1 MVHLK
6 NFIRAAGK
14 GYCSLILPA
23 TVSSV
28 KAQLTLA
35 SNRDASL
42 PCEMYQKPL
51 SSEWIISFP
60 LFKKTCILTL
70 TFEETYRDG
79 SGKNATS
86 SYSPSS
92 TKHSTKKF
100 RLSPLKTTYLAK
112 AHSYFNKEDAVA
124 LRGSEKIYG
133 AQTTSIDVEN
143 ILPNDEKVVVLGS
156 IHKRL
161 MNKKSLNEQSSDTAK
176 SRVLDTELK
185 VINSHGES
193 VLTKTI
199 KGSAFRR
206 DTSEAFASIALTL
219 PCIGTYTVICNE
231 KGETTDRGEL
241 SEENSSQEAYS
252 SKTHCAFLSIPSRQ
266 ISKSIRSWH
275 TQTMSAGEDPS
286 YEDWFFNHSRVS
298 LLERKSQS
306 AARFED
312 DPLISIIV
320 PLYKTPSAYF
330 TDMLNSVLSQTYENW
345 ELLLVNA
352 SPQDVYLQRDRFGE
366 PYFIPEDERIKIIN
380 LEENLGIA
388 LNTQKGIN
396 AAKGDFV
403 AFADHDDF
411 LEPDALYE
419 YVKGINKYPNT
430 DLLYCDED
438 KFERGHYFGPFFKPD
453 WSPDLLLSFN
463 YVTHMLCIR
472 RKLLQSFEPLSK
484 EYEGAQDYHLT
495 WQAAEKARNIYH
507 ARKVL
512 YHWRLHAGS
521 TAKNSEAKPYT
532 NEAGKRVIAHHLKQ
546 LGIDA
551 KPVHS
556 KIANMYQLDYSFEHE
571 PLVSI
576 IIPNCDHVEELK
588 ACIDSIFE
596 KTTYSNYEIIIVEN
610 NSKEEATFSFYEG
623 LKKNANVGIVNVE
636 MNGVFN
642 YSKVIN
648 EGACAAK
655 GDYLLLL
662 NNDVEVLEKNWIEQ
676 LLGFAQREDVGA
688 VGAKLLFPNGLIQH
702 AGICLNYSLPGHLY
716 YLIPRDSDKY
726 YNLLNSNQ
734 NLLAVTGACLLVR
747 KSHFEAVGGM
757 DETLPVDYN
766 DVDFCLKLVQKGLYN
781 VYAAQAVLLHK
792 ESATRLPGEK
802 AKNQKG
808 FLDAKIELMRRW
820 PRYLIDGDP
829 FMNPNEA
836 TACTYHQLR

>member
-6 NFIRAAGK
+6 NFIRGAGK
-14 GYCSLILPA
+14 GYCSLHLPA
-23 TVSSV
+23 TVGFV
-28 KAQLTLA
+28 QAQLTRA
-35 SNRDASL
+35 SDQDTFL
-42 PCEMYQKPL
+42 PCEVYQKPL

-60 LFKKTCILTL
+60 LIRKTCTLTL
-70 TFEETYRDG
+70 IFEETSRDG
-79 SGKNATS
+79 SGSDVS
-86 SYSPSS
+86 SSDLPLL
-92 TKHSTKKF
+92 TKYRTKKF

-112 AHSYFNKEDAVA
+112 AHSYFNKEDAVE

-133 AQTTSIDVEN
+133 AQTASIDVEN
-143 ILPNDEKVVVLGS
+143 ILPNGEKVVVLGS
-156 IHKRL
+156 IHKKL
-161 MNKKSLNEQSSDTAK
+161 LNKKPLNEQDGDIAK
-176 SRVLDTELK
+176 SRILDTELK

-199 KGSAFRR
+199 KGSEFRR
-206 DTSEAFASIALTL
+206 DTNEAFASIAITL
-219 PCIGTYTVICNE
+219 PSIDTYTIYCNE
-231 KGETTDRGEL
+231 KGEIPDKGEL
-241 SEENSSQEAYS
+241 TVENSSQEAYS
-252 SKTHCAFLSIPSRQ
+252 QKSHLAFLSIPSRQ
-266 ISKSIRSWH
+266 ISKSLSSWH
-275 TQTMSAGEDPS
+275 TQTLSAGEDPS

-298 LLERKSQS
+298 LLERKNQS
-306 AARFED
+306 AAKFQD
-312 DPLISIIV
+312 NPLISIIV
-320 PLYKTPSAYF
+320 PLYKSPPAYF

-345 ELLLVNA
+345 ELVLVNA
-352 SPQDVYLQRDRFGE
+352 SPEDVCLQRDQIE
-366 PYFIPEDERIKIIN
+366 DPYFIPEDKRIKIIN
-380 LEENLGIA
+380 LEKNLGIA
-388 LNTQKGIN
+388 LNTQKGID

-419 YVKGINKYPNT
+419 YVKGINEYPNT

-438 KFERGHYFGPFFKPD
+438 KFEGGHHFGPFFKPD

-472 RKLLQSFEPLSK
+472 RTLLQAFQPLTK

-512 YHWRLHAGS
+512 YHWRLHAES
-521 TAKNSEAKPYT
+521 TAKNSDAKPYT

-551 KPVHS
+551 KPIDS
-556 KIANMYQLDYSFEHE
+556 KIANMYQLGFTFKHE

-576 IIPNCDHVEELK
+576 IIPNCNHVEELR
-588 ACIDSIFE
+588 ACIDSILQ
-596 KTTYSNYEIIIVEN
+596 KSTYSNFEIIIVEN
-610 NSKEEATFSFYEG
+610 NSKEKATFDFYED
-623 LKKNANVGIVNVE
+623 LKKDVRVRIITVE

-648 EGACAAK
+648 EGAREAK

-662 NNDVEVLEKNWIEQ
+662 NNDVEVLDKNWIEQ

-716 YLIPRDSDKY
+716 YLMPRDSDKY

-802 AKNQKG
+802 AKNKKG

-820 PRYLIDGDP
+820 SRYLIDGDP
-829 FMNPNEA
+829 FMNPNELP
-836 TACTYHQLR
+836 ACTYHQLG

>member
-6 NFIRAAGK
+6 NFIRGTGK
-14 GYCSLILPA
+14 GYCSLNLPA
-23 TVSSV
+23 TVGSV
-28 KAQLTLA
+28 QAQLALA
-35 SNRDASL
+35 SDRDEFL
-42 PCEMYQKPL
+42 PCEVYQKPL

-60 LFKKTCILTL
+60 LIKRTCTLTL
-70 TFEETYRDG
+70 IFEETYHCA
-79 SGKNATS
+79 SGNDTS
-86 SYSPSS
+86 SFASQSS
-92 TKHSTKKF
+92 TKHRTKKF
-100 RLSPLKTTYLAK
+100 RLTPLKTTYLAK
-112 AHSYFNKEDAVA
+112 AHSYFNKEDAVT

-143 ILPNDEKVVVLGS
+143 ILPNDEKVVILGS
-156 IHKRL
+156 IHKRPV
-161 MNKKSLNEQSSDTAK
+161 KKSSLSEKTSDTAK
-176 SRVLDTELK
+176 LRVLDTELK
-185 VINSHGES
+185 VINSYGES

-199 KGSAFRR
+199 KGSEFRR
-206 DTSEAFASIALTL
+206 DANEAFASIALTL
-219 PCIGTYTVICNE
+219 PCIDTYTIYCNE
-231 KGETTDRGEL
+231 KGETPDKGEL
-241 SEENSSQEAYS
+241 SEGNLSQEARPPIN
-252 SKTHCAFLSIPSRQ
+252 HCAFLSIPSRQ
-266 ISKSIRSWH
+266 ISKSISSWH

-306 AARFED
+306 AAKFKD
-312 DPLISIIV
+312 NPLISIIV
-320 PLYKTPSAYF
+320 PLFKTPSAYF
-330 TDMLNSVLSQTYENW
+330 TEMLNSVLSQTYENW
-345 ELLLVNA
+345 ELILVNA
-352 SPQDVYLQRDRFGE
+352 SPEYVCLQRDQIDE

-419 YVKGINKYPNT
+419 YVKGINDYPST

-438 KFERGHYFGPFFKPD
+438 KFERGHYFAPFFKPD

-472 RKLLQSFEPLSK
+472 RTLLQSFEPLEK
-484 EYEGAQDYHLT
+484 QYEGAQDYHLT
-495 WQAAEKARNIYH
+495 WQAAEKARNIFH
-507 ARKVL
+507 VRKVL
-512 YHWRLHAGS
+512 YHWRLHEES
-521 TAKNSEAKPYT
+521 TAKNSDAKPYT

-546 LGIDA
+546 VGMDA
-551 KPVHS
+551 KPIDS
-556 KIANMYQLDYSFEHE
+556 KIANMYQLDFKFKHE

-576 IIPNCDHVEELK
+576 IIPNCDHVEELR
-588 ACIDSIFE
+588 ACIDSIFN
-596 KTTYSNYEIIIVEN
+596 KSTYSNYEIVIVEN
-610 NSKEEATFSFYEG
+610 NSNEKATFDFYED
-623 LKKNANVGIVNVE
+623 LKKDARVRIVNVE

-648 EGACAAK
+648 EGAREAK
-655 GDYLLLL
+655 GNYLLLL

-702 AGICLNYSLPGHLY
+702 AGICLNYFLPGHLY
-716 YLIPRDSDKY
+716 YLMPRDNDKY

-757 DETLPVDYN
+757 DESLPVDYN

-802 AKNQKG
+802 AKNKKG

-836 TACTYHQLR
+836 TACTYHQLK